1 MVQPLALAQMTI
13 DTEKLPTCAAKPVTL
28 AAPVQRNA
36 KSAVVSVWVLVYPGF
51 QLLDATGPAQVFAT
65 TNDEATD
72 AGVPSP
78 YRVRLISMHGG
89 AVASSSGVTV
99 LTQALPRPAAL
110 RGSTLVI
117 AGGAGVARAVK
128 DAALVA
134 WTQRAH
140 GLVARC
146 CSVCSGAFLLAAA
159 GLLEG
164 RRACTHWRD
173 VAELQRHHPGVRV
186 QDDALHVKDGSVY
199 TSAGVTAGIDLCLSL
214 VEEDEGRAAA
224 LSVAKR
230 LVVHFKRPGGQRQFS
245 SELLAQTAAGE
256 RGEGLAQRL
265 MAWLKPRLR
274 ARVPVADMAAAM
286 ALSPRSLH
294 RQLLAEAALTPAQFL
309 ARLRLESACGLLE
322 AGTLSMKQVA
332 HRSGFGSEY
341 NLRRAFVLR
350 LGVVPSAYRSR
361 FA

>member
-1 MVQPLALAQMTI
+1 MQSAEPARVTAPSVRPKA
-13 DTEKLPTCAAKPVTL
+13 LPTASPRTDA
-28 AAPVQRNA
+28 Q
-36 KSAVVSVWVLVYPGF
+36 AVIPVWVVVFPGF
-51 QLLDATGPAQVFAT
+51 QLLDAAGPAQVFAT
-65 TNDEATD
+65 ANDEATD
-72 AGVPSP
+72 DGAAAP
-78 YRVRLISMHGG
+78 YRVRLVSRAGG
-89 AVASSSGVTV
+89 AIASSSGVTV
-99 LTQALPRPAAL
+99 LTQALPRTAAL

-117 AGGAGVARAVK
+117 AGGAGVAEAVQ

-134 WTQRAH
+134 WTARAH

-173 VAELQRHHPGVRV
+173 VAALQRHHPGIQV

-214 VEEDEGRAAA
+214 VEENGGRAAA

-245 SELLAQTAAGE
+245 SELLAQSAAGDRA
-256 RGEGLAQRL
+256 RGLTERL

-274 ARVPVADMAAAM
+274 ERVSVADMAAAM
-286 ALSPRSLH
+286 ALSSRSLH

-322 AGTLSMKQVA
+322 AGVLSMKQIA

-341 NLRRAFVLR
+341 NLRRAFVQR

-361 FA
+361 FG

>member
-1 MVQPLALAQMTI
+1 MLPIAASSTAAHVTI
-13 DTEKLPTCAAKPVTL
+13 P
-28 AAPVQRNA
+28 
-36 KSAVVSVWVLVYPGF
+36 VWVVVFPGF
-51 QLLDATGPAQVFAT
+51 QLLDATGPAQVFSTA
-65 TNDEATD
+65 NDEATD
-72 AGVPSP
+72 AGVPAP
-78 YRVRLISMHGG
+78 YRVRLVSMAGG
-89 AVASSSGVTV
+89 AIASSSGVTV

-117 AGGAGVARAVK
+117 AGGAGVAQAVQ

-134 WTQRAH
+134 WTARAH
-140 GLVARC
+140 DLVTRC
-146 CSVCSGAFLLAAA
+146 CSVCSGAFLLAEA

-173 VAELQRHHPGVRV
+173 VAALQRHHPGVQV

-214 VEEDEGRAAA
+214 VEEDLGRAAA

-230 LVVHFKRPGGQRQFS
+230 LVVHFKRSGGQRQFS

-256 RGEGLAQRL
+256 RGDGVTERL
-265 MAWLKPRLR
+265 IAWLKPRLR
-274 ARVPVADMAAAM
+274 ERVSVPDMATAM
-286 ALSPRSLH
+286 AVSARSLH
-294 RQLLAEAALTPAQFL
+294 RQMLAEAALSPAQFL

-322 AGTLSMKQVA
+322 AGTLSMKQIA

-341 NLRRAFVLR
+341 NLRRAFMLR